1 MDQPIPKLI
10 FFFILI
16 TFLLDIISIVQ
27 REILFRSLVRLKRI
41 NYYSEKVVLHVLHV
55 LRGIKPQ
62 EEKLGLIQMS
72 LQLYINPF
80 TPEIL
85 LVILLTVCF
94 TILVMLVLRIW
105 SLINLKSL
113 IYIFLYSHNLSAQ
126 YCIDIVRR
134 NSALVTHG
142 S

>member
-1 MDQPIPKLI
+1 
-10 FFFILI
+10 
-16 TFLLDIISIVQ
+16 
-27 REILFRSLVRLKRI
+27 
-41 NYYSEKVVLHVLHV
+41 
-55 LRGIKPQ
+55 
-62 EEKLGLIQMS
+62 MS

-94 TILVMLVLRIW
+94 TILIMLVLRIW

-134 NSALVTHG
+134 NSALAWSLMGVKG
-142 S
+142 LVFNLNLSLAAKS